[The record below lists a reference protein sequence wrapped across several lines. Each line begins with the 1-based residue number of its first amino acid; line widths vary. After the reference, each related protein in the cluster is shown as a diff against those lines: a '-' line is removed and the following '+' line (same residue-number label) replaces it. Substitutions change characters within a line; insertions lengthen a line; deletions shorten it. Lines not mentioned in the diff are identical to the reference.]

1 MNGCVGDLETHRIKT
16 PMIHILDEITLP
28 PERIP
33 EVLKL
38 LREYH
43 LPSHS
48 ARGLTLAG
56 KWVSPPVAMPGKSN
70 VLWLSWQVDNAP
82 AWYRMRATTTPEA
95 VECWARID
103 ALCESRRR
111 HVMVDAD
118 AALPVP
124 LEADH
129 AA

>member
-1 MNGCVGDLETHRIKT
+1 
-16 PMIHILDEITLP
+16 MIHILDEITLP
-28 PERIP
+28 PECIP

-48 ARGLTLAG
+48 TRGLTLAG
-56 KWVSPPVAMPGKSN
+56 KWVSPPVAMPGKPN
-70 VLWLSWQVDNAP
+70 VLWLSWQVEDAP
-82 AWYRMRATTTPEA
+82 AYYRMRATTTPEA
-95 VECWARID
+95 VGFWLRVD
-103 ALCESRRR
+103 ALCEGRRR

-118 AALPVP
+118 ATLPAP
-124 LEADH
+124 LETDH